1 VLTVDAVH
9 GAFDLDWNLIRSFVA
24 VARAGS
30 LAGAAKQLGVAHPTV
45 ARHLQ
50 QLEESLGFTLF
61 ARSAR
66 GLVMNEAGQRLFS
79 AAAPMQDAALQ
90 LRNTVDVLGNQP
102 PERIRITV
110 SDLLAELL
118 PALSEHAPEL
128 YPGTGVSVDVLVTPN
143 RLNLLE
149 READIA
155 LRHIRPTQQ
164 ELICRRVGVVRM
176 NAFAAEG
183 YLRDRGRLSRCA
195 VEGHRLID
203 SLDGKDFLDVLRGQG
218 FSLAANQVVF
228 RSDSLA
234 CQKSAAKAGWG
245 IGAFP
250 EASVLPADGLFPAL
264 TEGDPVEIPVWL
276 VARPEVRENRTM
288 KTLFDGIGR
297 SMEQRLAAALRA

>member
-1 VLTVDAVH
+1 MVDTVH

-24 VARAGS
+24 VARVGS

-50 QLEESLGFTLF
+50 QLEESRGFTLF

-66 GLVMNEAGQRLFS
+66 GLVMNDAGERLFS

-90 LRNTVDVLGNQP
+90 LRNTVDVLGNHP

-118 PALSEHAPEL
+118 PSLTEHAPEL
-128 YPGTGVSVDVLVTPN
+128 FPAAGVSMDVLVTPT

-155 LRHIRPTQQ
+155 LRHVRPTQQ
-164 ELICRRVGVVRM
+164 ELICRRVGMVRM
-176 NAFAAEG
+176 NAYAAEG
-183 YLRDRGRLSRCA
+183 YLRERGPLSRCT
-195 VEGHRLID
+195 VEGHRIIE
-203 SLDGKDFLDVLRGQG
+203 SLDGSDFLNVLKGQG
-218 FSLAANQVVF
+218 FPIADSQVVF

-250 EASVLPADGLFPAL
+250 EASTPASEGLLPAL
-264 TEGDPVEIPVWL
+264 TEGEPVEIPVWL

-288 KTLFDGIGR
+288 RTLFEGIGR
-297 SMEQRLAAALRA
+297 SLERRLDEALRA